1 MMYET
6 WLGCNIL
13 TESQNKRFLG
23 FLIDDTENPDVLY
36 LHFYSDAYNKYT
48 CENVCNLSFTDLV
61 TLVANGENKENLL
74 KDYLVEKLPPQY
86 QNRPHTFFIPE
97 ALMLTILADVSL
109 LDMSEQPCP
118 DYEADPDSI
127 YYPDEDVEFEG
138 DADFMFDD

>member
-1 MMYET
+1 MSHEK
-6 WLGCNIL
+6 WLGCHVL
-13 TESQNKRFLG
+13 TELPSKKFLG

-97 ALMLTILADVSL
+97 ALMLTILADVNL
-109 LDMSEQPCP
+109 LDMDEQTFP
-118 DYEADPDSI
+118 DYEEDQASI
-127 YYPDEDVEFEG
+127 YYPDEESEYYID
-138 DADFMFDD
+138 DDDDFCD